1 MFGVLLDKKQLEKYM
16 EKLASDH
23 NLKSEADERTYPIPN
38 LTKDFEY
45 IQNKGLDTIKKHAYD
60 FIGSR
65 LALAVIPNDGKQTP
79 MRGHPVFIAEHAT
92 ATCCRSCLYKWHHI
106 PKNKKLNQDE
116 IDYIVNIIMM
126 WINNELSTQNNRNMN
141 I

>member
-45 IQNKGLDTIKKHAYD
+45 ITMVYNSLI
-60 FIGSR
+60 
-65 LALAVIPNDGKQTP
+65 
-79 MRGHPVFIAEHAT
+79 
-92 ATCCRSCLYKWHHI
+92 HI
-106 PKNKKLNQDE
+106 
-116 IDYIVNIIMM
+116 
-126 WINNELSTQNNRNMN
+126 
-141 I
+141 